1 MEEKIMKTASVA
13 CGIDIDDEVKRLEQ
27 MKERYAELFEK
38 SHGKIVVD
46 CAYWNNEYGRAMV
59 HYNLVAPK
67 NHEEYEYE
75 MNMLASDILHAQ
87 NTIARSEEI
96 KRYLSKRK
104 EEVTLAEYED

>member
-1 MEEKIMKTASVA
+1 MEKYMETPTSVA
-13 CGIDIDDEVKRLEQ
+13 CGIDVDDEVKRLEE
-27 MKERYAELFEK
+27 MKEKYAELFEK

-75 MNMLASDILHAQ
+75 MNMLASEILNSQ
-87 NTIARSEEI
+87 NAIAREKEV
-96 KRYLSKRK
+96 KRHLSKKRK
-104 EEVTLAEYED
+104 YEKYED

>member
-1 MEEKIMKTASVA
+1 MEKYMETPTSVA
-13 CGIDIDDEVKRLEQ
+13 CGIDVDDEAKRLDK
-27 MKERYAELFEK
+27 MKAKYAELFEK

-75 MNMLASDILHAQ
+75 MNMLASDILSAQ
-87 NTIARSEEI
+87 NAISREKEVKRHLSE
-96 KRYLSKRK
+96 KRK
-104 EEVTLAEYED
+104 EKYED

>member
-1 MEEKIMKTASVA
+1 MEEKDMKIASVA
-13 CGIDIDDEVKRLEQ
+13 CGIDIDDEVKRLEE
-27 MKERYAELFEK
+27 MKKKYAELFEK

-67 NHEEYEYE
+67 NHEEYEHE

-87 NTIARSEEI
+87 NAIARSKEI
-96 KRYLSKRK
+96 KRYMMENRK
-104 EEVTLAEYED
+104 DKENED

>member
-1 MEEKIMKTASVA
+1 MEKYMETPTSIA
-13 CGIDIDDEVKRLEQ
+13 CGIDVDDEVKRLEE
-27 MKERYAELFEK
+27 MKAKYAELFEK

-75 MNMLASDILHAQ
+75 MNMLASDILQAQ
-87 NTIARSEEI
+87 NTIAREKEVKRHLSE
-96 KRYLSKRK
+96 KRK
-104 EEVTLAEYED
+104 EEDDED

>member
-1 MEEKIMKTASVA
+1 MEEYMEKPTSVA
-13 CGIDIDDEVKRLEQ
+13 CGIDVDEEVKRLEQ

-67 NHEEYEYE
+67 NHKEYEYE
-75 MNMLASDILHAQ
+75 INMLASDILQAQ
-87 NTIARSEEI
+87 NTIAREKDV
-96 KRYLSKRK
+96 KRYLSEKRK
-104 EEVTLAEYED
+104 GEDDED

>member
-1 MEEKIMKTASVA
+1 MEEKIMKTASAA
-13 CGIDIDDEVKRLEQ
+13 CGICIDDEVKRLEQ

-67 NHEEYEYE
+67 NHKEYEYE
-75 MNMLASDILHAQ
+75 MDMLASDILQSQ
-87 NTIARSEEI
+87 NTIAREEDV
-96 KRYLSKRK
+96 KRYMALRKRK
-104 EEVTLAEYED
+104 GEDDED